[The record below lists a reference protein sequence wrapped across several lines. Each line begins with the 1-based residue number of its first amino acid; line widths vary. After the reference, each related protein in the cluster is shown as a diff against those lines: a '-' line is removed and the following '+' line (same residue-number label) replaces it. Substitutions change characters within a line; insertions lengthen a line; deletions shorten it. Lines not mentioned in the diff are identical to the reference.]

1 MRIYLFRD
9 ESDNG
14 SFALLTD
21 VTGSNIPPV
30 TPHTEWIFLEA
41 VDTLKFP
48 EPWDI
53 TDFEEVLDHLKADG
67 YYAFLQ
73 VSVVAHPSSARRT
86 SRIFIDRF

>member
-67 YYAFLQ
+67 YYAFQ
-73 VSVVAHPSSARRT
+73 GEFIEQRYASKRRGSSLEC
-86 SRIFIDRF
+86 